1 MVTFIPG
8 LGGLR
13 GFEAAA
19 RHSSF
24 TKAAAEL
31 GVTPAAVSHLVR
43 ELEDQLGVKLFAR
56 TSRVVRLTPA
66 GEILHHAA
74 AEAID
79 GVGRAVARLREA
91 AGRPRLMVTSSPSFA
106 AKWLVPR
113 LDRFLLQYPEA
124 DVRIEV
130 SQRLID
136 FARED
141 VDIGIRFGR
150 GDYPDLLADRLF
162 DDVIFPVCSPK
173 LLKGAHPLRQP
184 KDLRHH
190 TLIHVDWN
198 AQDDTWPNWNMW
210 LLAAGVAKEAGAA
223 RGIHFTQTDLA
234 LQAAIDGQ
242 GVVLG
247 DSTLAADDLA
257 SGRLVRPFDLSLKG
271 PAQFAYFLIR
281 PDSAAE
287 PPLVTAFRDWILA
300 EAAQMKKTDGA
311 RRTGK
316 PPA

>member
-1 MVTFIPG
+1 MASFIPG

-43 ELEDQLGVKLFAR
+43 ELEDQLGVKLFTR
-56 TSRVVRLTPA
+56 SSRVVRLTSA
-66 GEILHHAA
+66 GEILQQAA
-74 AEAID
+74 AEAIET
-79 GVGRAVARLREA
+79 VGRAMARLRDV

-113 LDRFLLQYPEA
+113 LDRFLLQYPET

-141 VDIGIRFGR
+141 VDIGIRFGN
-150 GDYPDLLADRLF
+150 GSYPGLRADRLF
-162 DDVIFPVCSPK
+162 DDTIFPVCSPK
-173 LLKGAHPLRQP
+173 LLKGARPLRHP
-184 KDLRHH
+184 RDLRHH

-198 AQDDTWPNWNMW
+198 AQGETWPDWNMW
-210 LLAAGVAKEAGAA
+210 LLAAGVAKEAGGA

-234 LQAAIDGQ
+234 IQAAIDGQ
-242 GVVLG
+242 GIALG

-257 SGRLVRPFDLSLKG
+257 SGRLIRPFDLSLKG
-271 PAQFAYFLIR
+271 PPQFAYY
-281 PDSAAE
+281 
-287 PPLVTAFRDWILA
+287 LVCPEGTADQTLVKAFREWIIA
-300 EAAQMKKTDGA
+300 EAAQMKKPDGA
-311 RRTGK
+311 RRARKRSG
-316 PPA
+316 

>member
-1 MVTFIPG
+1 MTLVIPG

-56 TSRVVRLTPA
+56 SSRVVCLTSA
-66 GEILHHAA
+66 GEILHRAA
-74 AEAID
+74 AEAIQT
-79 GVGRAVARLREA
+79 VGRAVARLRDV
-91 AGRPRLMVTSSPSFA
+91 AGRQRLMVTTSPSFA

-113 LDRFLLQYPEA
+113 LDRFLLQHPET

-136 FARED
+136 FAHED
-141 VDIGIRFGR
+141 VDIGIRFGNGR
-150 GDYPDLLADRLF
+150 YPGLRADRLF
-162 DDVIFPVCSPK
+162 EDTMFPVCSPK
-173 LLKGAHPLRQP
+173 LLKGARPLRDP
-184 KDLRHH
+184 RDLRHQ
-190 TLIHVDWN
+190 TLIHVEWN
-198 AQDDTWPNWNMW
+198 AQGETWPNWEMW
-210 LLAAGVAKEAGAA
+210 LRAAGVHKEAGGA

-234 LQAAIDGQ
+234 IQAAIDGQ
-242 GVVLG
+242 GVALG

-257 SGRLVRPFDLSLKG
+257 SGRLVRPFDLSVKG
-271 PAQFAYFLIR
+271 PPQFAYHLVC
-281 PDSAAE
+281 PEATAE
-287 PPLVTAFRDWILA
+287 LPLVRAFREWILA
-300 EAAQMKKTDGA
+300 ETARMKNATSTKRS
-311 RRTGK
+311 RRS
-316 PPA
+316 PN

>member
-66 GEILHHAA
+66 GEILRHAA

-113 LDRFLLQYPEA
+113 LDRFLLQNPEA

-136 FARED
+136 FVRED
-141 VDIGIRFGR
+141 VDIGIRFGK
-150 GDYPDLLADRLF
+150 GDYPGLLADRLF
-162 DDVIFPVCSPK
+162 EDMVFPVCSPK
-173 LLKGAHPLRQP
+173 LLKGKYPLRQP
-184 KDLRHH
+184 RDLRHH

-198 AQDDTWPNWNMW
+198 ALDDTW
-210 LLAAGVAKEAGAA
+210 
-223 RGIHFTQTDLA
+223 
-234 LQAAIDGQ
+234 
-242 GVVLG
+242 
-247 DSTLAADDLA
+247 
-257 SGRLVRPFDLSLKG
+257 
-271 PAQFAYFLIR
+271 
-281 PDSAAE
+281 
-287 PPLVTAFRDWILA
+287 
-300 EAAQMKKTDGA
+300 
-311 RRTGK
+311 
-316 PPA
+316 

>member
-1 MVTFIPG
+1 MALIIPG

-56 TSRVVRLTPA
+56 SSRVVRLTSA
-66 GEILHHAA
+66 GEILHRAA
-74 AEAID
+74 AEAIQT
-79 GVGRAVARLREA
+79 VGRAVARLRDV
-91 AGRPRLMVTSSPSFA
+91 AGRQRLMVTTSPSFA

-113 LDRFLLQYPEA
+113 LDRFLLQHPET

-136 FARED
+136 FAHED
-141 VDIGIRFGR
+141 VDIGIRFGN
-150 GDYPDLLADRLF
+150 GHYPGLRADRLF
-162 DDVIFPVCSPK
+162 EDTMFPVCSPK
-173 LLKGAHPLRQP
+173 LLKGAHPLRHP
-184 KDLRHH
+184 RDLRHQ

-198 AQDDTWPNWNMW
+198 AQGEIWPNWEMW
-210 LLAAGVAKEAGAA
+210 LRAAGVHREAGSA

-234 LQAAIDGQ
+234 IQAAIDGQ
-242 GVVLG
+242 GVALG

-257 SGRLVRPFDLSLKG
+257 IGRLVRPFELSLKG
-271 PAQFAYFLIR
+271 PSQFAYYLVC
-281 PDSAAE
+281 PEATADL
-287 PPLVTAFRDWILA
+287 PLVRAFREWILT
-300 EAAQMKKTDGA
+300 EAAQMKNAAGA
-311 RRTGK
+311 SRTRR
-316 PPA
+316 

>member
-1 MVTFIPG
+1 MAPVIPG

-56 TSRVVRLTPA
+56 SSRVVRLTSA
-66 GEILHHAA
+66 GEILHQAA
-74 AEAID
+74 TEAIQT
-79 GVGRAVARLREA
+79 VGRAVARLRDV
-91 AGRPRLMVTSSPSFA
+91 AGRQRLMVTSSPSFA

-113 LDRFLLQYPEA
+113 LDRFLLRYPQT

-136 FARED
+136 FAHED
-141 VDIGIRFGR
+141 VDIGIRFGN
-150 GDYPDLLADRLF
+150 GNYPGLRTDRLF
-162 DDVIFPVCSPK
+162 EDTMFPVCSPK
-173 LLKGAHPLRQP
+173 LLKGAHPLRHP
-184 KDLRHH
+184 RDLRRH

-198 AQDDTWPNWNMW
+198 AQGEIWPNWEMW
-210 LLAAGVAKEAGAA
+210 LRAAGVHKEAGGA

-234 LQAAIDGQ
+234 IQAAIDGQ
-242 GVVLG
+242 GVALG

-257 SGRLVRPFDLSLKG
+257 SGRLVRPFELSLKG
-271 PAQFAYFLIR
+271 PSQFAYYLVC
-281 PDSAAE
+281 PETTAE
-287 PPLVTAFRDWILA
+287 LPLVRAFREWILA
-300 EAAQMKKTDGA
+300 EAAQMKNAAGSRRA
-311 RRTGK
+311 RR
-316 PPA
+316 